1 MPAFSNALTALAA
14 LSVSGV
20 ARNAAPDAL
29 PLTITRAH
37 LPILLVIP
45 GDTGERSLFN
55 SRSEGFTAAAFP
67 GGARTLA
74 VQVTHL
80 LLVASR
86 DDGLGARSHLPRV
99 IALLDAYF
107 AALSLNPTLSGTLCE
122 PARVTVEPGSVVY
135 SGAAYHG
142 ATLRH
147 LWVLGY

>member
-1 MPAFSNALTALAA
+1 MPAFSAA
-14 LSVSGV
+14 LSALAGLSVPGILH
-20 ARNAAPDAL
+20 NAAPDAL
-29 PLTITRAH
+29 PLSITRAH
-37 LPILLVIP
+37 LPILLVLP
-45 GDTGERSLFN
+45 GDTGERSLFG
-55 SRSEGFTAAAFP
+55 SRNEGFTATAFP

-74 VQVTHL
+74 LQVTHL

-107 AALSLNPTLSGTLCE
+107 SALSFNPTLGGTLCE